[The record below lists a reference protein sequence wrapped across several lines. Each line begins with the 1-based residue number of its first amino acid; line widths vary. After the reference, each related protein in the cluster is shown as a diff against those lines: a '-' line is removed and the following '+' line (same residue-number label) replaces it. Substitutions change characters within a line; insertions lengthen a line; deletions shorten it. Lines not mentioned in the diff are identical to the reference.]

1 MNTSKRFL
9 ITTMVVGSA
18 IGTIATLGGQ
28 AKMCAA
34 QTSDPTSTNTTAPV
48 EMKQVNGELVGKLDS
63 KSAKTGD
70 SVEVKTTESVK
81 MATGTEIPKGSKLM
95 GTVTA
100 VKPHSADNANA
111 EMGIRFDHAELKGG
125 QTVPIQSVIQSVALS
140 SSDSAN
146 NPADS
151 APAVM
156 GTPTGGA
163 QSASA
168 GTANMSGARPSGPTG
183 SAAADQSINGM
194 GPGQSSATGTNNPNA
209 PGVVVGKLGG
219 QPIRTTSV
227 PGVLLASNSPTGASK
242 LSGVFVAPNSDVK
255 LSGGTQLVL
264 QVAAASAQ

>member
-9 ITTMVVGSA
+9 MTTMAVGS
-18 IGTIATLGGQ
+18 IVLIALLGGQ
-28 AKMCAA
+28 AQKCAA
-34 QTSDPTSTNTTAPV
+34 QTSDPTSTNAAAPV

-70 SVEVKTTESVK
+70 SVEVKTTESEK

-100 VKPHSADNANA
+100 VKPHTADNANA

-125 QTVPIQSVIQSVALS
+125 QSVPIQSLIQSIALS
-140 SSDSAN
+140 SSDAASNPAN
-146 NPADS
+146 N

-156 GTPTGGA
+156 GTPMGGA
-163 QSASA
+163 QSAGA
-168 GTANMSGARPSGPTG
+168 GTMAASRPSGPTG
-183 SAAADQSINGM
+183 SSAADQSINGM
-194 GPGQSSATGTNNPNA
+194 GPGQSSATGTNNTIA
-209 PGVVVGKLGG
+209 PGAVVGKLGS

-227 PGVLLASNSPTGASK
+227 PGVLLASNTPTGASK
-242 LSGVFVAPNSDVK
+242 LSGVFVGANGDVK

-264 QVAAASAQ
+264 QVATASAQ

>member
-1 MNTSKRFL
+1 MNTSKRIL
-9 ITTMVVGSA
+9 ITAMAVGSMVV
-18 IGTIATLGGQ
+18 LGRP
-28 AKMCAA
+28 AEVRAA
-34 QTSDPTSTNTTAPV
+34 QNSDAASTNASAPV

-111 EMGIRFDHAELKGG
+111 EMGIRFDHAELKSG
-125 QTVPIQSVIQSVALS
+125 QNVPIQSVIQSVALS
-140 SSDSAN
+140 SNDAAS
-146 NPADS
+146 NPADN

-156 GTPTGGA
+156 GTPMGGA

-168 GTANMSGARPSGPTG
+168 GTMAASRPSGPTG

-194 GPGQSSATGTNNPNA
+194 GPSQSSATGTNSPNSA
-209 PGVVVGKLGG
+209 GAVVGKLGS

-227 PGVLLASNSPTGASK
+227 PGVFLASNSPSGASK
-242 LSGVFVAPNSDVK
+242 LSGVFVGANSDVK
-255 LSGGTQLVL
+255 LSGGTQVVL
-264 QVAAASAQ
+264 EVAATAAH